1 MSFQQFLTILRA
13 RYLVALMVLLGTVT
27 LVFVVTQI
35 MPNKYVATTTVLLDV
50 KSPDPLINMSMAGM
64 TMPSYMAT
72 QIDIITSERV
82 AQSVVKMLKLD
93 EYPQVRNQ
101 WLEATKG
108 KGQLIVWLGK
118 VFSKRLEAIPSHE
131 SNVIN
136 ISYSSEDPL
145 FAATVANAY
154 AQAYINTNLELKVE
168 PARQNALWFQERVAG
183 LRQELEKAQG
193 KLAAYQKQTGMVST
207 GSKTQN
213 FENTKLYELSNQLV
227 LNESQS
233 ADTQSKKKQIGA
245 GDTLAE
251 VMQNPVVLNL
261 KGQINTL
268 DAKLQESSRYL
279 GMNHPEYQAMESE
292 IASLKQKL
300 DAETK
305 QIINSINT
313 ANTVNKQK
321 GSELKATIESH
332 KKEAIGE
339 SAQRDQ
345 ITVLE
350 NDVESAQKG
359 YDLVVQRYTESNLQS
374 QSNQTN
380 ISILNPA
387 SEPSDPS
394 SPKVF
399 LSLIISVF
407 IGLFLGVV
415 AALIAELLDQRVR
428 NVDSLIAATGVPLLV
443 QFTQN
448 IETISI
454 KQKLLNFV
462 RSVGMKFRFRKTVTV
477 LQ

>member
-1 MSFQQFLTILRA
+1 
-13 RYLVALMVLLGTVT
+13 
-27 LVFVVTQI
+27 

-50 KSPDPLINMSMAGM
+50 KSPDPLISTSLAGM

-72 QIDIITSERV
+72 QIDIITSQRV

-93 EYPQVRNQ
+93 VNPQVRNQ

-108 KGQLIVWLGK
+108 KGQMIVWLGK
-118 VFSKRLEAIPSHE
+118 VFSNKLEAKPSRE
-131 SNVIN
+131 SNVIS
-136 ISYSSEDPL
+136 ISYASEDPL

-168 PARQNALWFQERVAG
+168 PARQNAEWFQERVAG

-193 KLAAYQKQTGMVST
+193 KLAEYQKQTGMVST

-213 FENTKLYELSNQLV
+213 LENTNLFALSNQLV
-227 LNESQS
+227 LNESQF
-233 ADTQSKKKQIGA
+233 ADTQSKNKHIGS
-245 GDTLAE
+245 GDTLAD
-251 VMQNPVVLNL
+251 VMQNPVVVSL

-268 DAKLQESSRYL
+268 EAKLQEASRNL
-279 GMNHPEYQAMESE
+279 GKNHPEYQAMESE

-332 KKEAIGE
+332 KKEALQE

-345 ITVLE
+345 IAVLE
-350 NDVESAQKG
+350 NDVESAQKA

-394 SPKVF
+394 SPKVVMYV
-399 LSLIISVF
+399 IISVF
-407 IGLFLGVV
+407 VGMLLGVG

-428 NVDSLIAATGVPLLV
+428 NVESLIAVTGVPLLM

-462 RSVGMKFRFRKTVTV
+462 RSIGMKFKFRKTVTV

>member
-1 MSFQQFLTILRA
+1 
-13 RYLVALMVLLGTVT
+13 
-27 LVFVVTQI
+27 
-35 MPNKYVATTTVLLDV
+35 
-50 KSPDPLINMSMAGM
+50 
-64 TMPSYMAT
+64 
-72 QIDIITSERV
+72 
-82 AQSVVKMLKLD
+82 
-93 EYPQVRNQ
+93 
-101 WLEATKG
+101 
-108 KGQLIVWLGK
+108 
-118 VFSKRLEAIPSHE
+118 
-131 SNVIN
+131 
-136 ISYSSEDPL
+136 
-145 FAATVANAY
+145 
-154 AQAYINTNLELKVE
+154 
-168 PARQNALWFQERVAG
+168 
-183 LRQELEKAQG
+183 
-193 KLAAYQKQTGMVST
+193 LAEYQKQTGMVST

-213 FENTKLYELSNQLV
+213 LENTNLFALSNQLV
-227 LNESQS
+227 LNESQF
-233 ADTQSKKKQIGA
+233 ADTQSKNKHIGS
-245 GDTLAE
+245 GDTLAD
-251 VMQNPVVLNL
+251 VMQNPVVVSL

-268 DAKLQESSRYL
+268 EAKLQEASRNL
-279 GMNHPEYQAMESE
+279 GKNHPEYQAMESE

-332 KKEAIGE
+332 KKEALQE

-345 ITVLE
+345 IAVLE
-350 NDVESAQKG
+350 NDVESAQKA

-394 SPKVF
+394 SPKVVMYV
-399 LSLIISVF
+399 IISVF
-407 IGLFLGVV
+407 VGMLLGVG

-428 NVDSLIAATGVPLLV
+428 NVESLIAVTGVPLLM

-462 RSVGMKFRFRKTVTV
+462 RSIGMKFKFRKTVTV